1 MLCGYRILEQKLC
14 TRQTQQVGPT
24 VAENYLLGLEAIE
37 GSVA

>member
-14 TRQTQQVGPT
+14 TGRAQQEGPT
-24 VAENYLLGLEAIE
+24 VVANYLLGLEAIE